1 MNMKLLLFLLCLT
14 SFTYCLSQSVTVVD
28 SSTKKPIPYVTVKI
42 GDNKG
47 LYSNE
52 EGKFIVSTSSF
63 TFLHLNHMGYNDLSV
78 ELKKV
83 KDTVFMKPRVI
94 VLNEIVVK
102 KSNKSPLILQPEK
115 KARSY
120 GNFPLMA
127 QNELITLIIPDK
139 KIVNSLIKEITFYFS
154 NNNEKIDE
162 LGEYN
167 KIDAIARINI
177 YKKAG
182 DSVAE
187 KIYSSLPLK
196 MSSFLKDE
204 ISLNLSEHH
213 VALTEEGLCFGIEML
228 GYSDGTVIIDSKRS
242 YIRPS
247 LTERQNKMF
256 YSKTYLKYVFDDATN
271 LISISDVFK
280 KGTPNREIER
290 NLVFGLKLIPE

>member
-1 MNMKLLLFLLCLT
+1 MKLLLFLWCLA
-14 SFTYCLSQSVTVVD
+14 SFTCCLSQSVTVVD
-28 SSTKKPIPYVTVKI
+28 STTKKPISFVTVKF

-52 EGKFIVSTSSF
+52 QGKFTVNSTSVS
-63 TFLHLNHMGYNDLSV
+63 FLHLNHVGYNDLSV

-94 VLNEIVVK
+94 VLNEITIK
-102 KSNKSPLILQPEK
+102 KSNKLPLVLEPEK
-115 KARSY
+115 KAHSY
-120 GNFPLMA
+120 ESFPLMA
-127 QNELITLIIPDK
+127 QNELITLITPDK

-154 NNNEKIDE
+154 NNNEKINE

-167 KIDAIARINI
+167 KIDAIVRINI

-196 MSSFLKDE
+196 MSSFLRDK
-204 ISLNLSEHH
+204 ISLNLSEHP
-213 VALTEEGLCFGIEML
+213 VALTEEGLCFGIEMI
-228 GYSDGTVIIDSKRS
+228 GYSDGIVIIDSKQS

-256 YSKTYLKYVFDDATN
+256 YSKTYLKYIFDDETN
-271 LISISDVFK
+271 YITISDVFK
-280 KGTPNREIER
+280 KGNPHKNIER
-290 NLVFGLKLIPE
+290 NLIFGLTVIPE